1 MKVERLISIIM
12 VLLDKERIS
21 AQTLADRF
29 EVSLRTIYRDI
40 DAINMAGIPV
50 RSISG
55 VGGGIEIMPNYKIDR
70 KTFSTNDLSAI
81 LMGLSNISNMMQSK
95 ELSNALAKV
104 KSFIPANSAKD
115 IELKANQIYI
125 DLSPWMGG
133 RDAQN
138 YLEMIKKALH
148 EKNNLSFDYADCY
161 GNKTTR
167 SVEPYQLVMKN
178 SHWYVH
184 GYCLKRNDFRLFRL
198 FRMSNLQLEDT
209 FFTPRDFEKPQL
221 DFTNEVATMVE
232 TIQIRIHQSVMDR
245 VLDFCAYEQ
254 FAPDGDEHYI
264 VDFPF
269 IENDYYYTILFS
281 FGNKCECLE
290 PQHIRTEMKR
300 RVNELATMYE
310 N

>member
-148 EKNNLSFDYADCY
+148 EKNNLSFDYADRY

-254 FAPDGDEHYI
+254 FAPDGYEHYI

>member
-148 EKNNLSFDYADCY
+148 EKNNLSFDYADRY